1 VKPRFLTLEDIL
13 FLHED
18 RIARYG
24 GTLGVR
30 DIGLLQ
36 SALGMPS
43 VTFSGA
49 LLHESMP
56 HMAAAYLFHIAMNHP
71 FLDGNERTALAA
83 AIAFLGVNGWS
94 LDADP
99 DELTE
104 TVLGVAAGTISKA
117 ALAVFFEEHA
127 LLSAHM
133 SERERG

>member
-1 VKPRFLTLEDIL
+1 VKPRFLTLEDVL

-43 VTFSGA
+43 ATFSGA
-49 LLHESMP
+49 LLHESLP
-56 HMAAAYLFHIAMNHP
+56 HMAAAYLFHIAKNHP
-71 FLDGNERTALAA
+71 FLDGNKRTALAA
-83 AIAFLGVNGWS
+83 AIAFLEINGWS
-94 LDADP
+94 LEADP
-99 DELTE
+99 DELIE
-104 TVLGVAAGTISKA
+104 TVLGVAAGTISKS

-127 LLSAHM
+127 RQRRRRS
-133 SERERG
+133 R

>member
-1 VKPRFLTLEDIL
+1 MKLRFLTLEDVL

-24 GTLGVR
+24 GMRGVR

-43 VTFSGA
+43 ATFSGA

-56 HMAAAYLFHIAMNHP
+56 HMAAAYLFHIAKNHP
-71 FLDGNERTALAA
+71 FLDGNKRTALAA

-99 DELTE
+99 DELIE
-104 TVLGVAAGTISKA
+104 TVLGMAAGTISKP

-127 LLSAHM
+127 RPRRRRS
-133 SERERG
+133 R

>member
-1 VKPRFLTLEDIL
+1 MKPRFLILEDVL

-24 GTLGVR
+24 GTRGVR
-30 DIGLLQ
+30 DIELLQ

-43 VTFSGA
+43 ATFSGA

-56 HMAAAYLFHIAMNHP
+56 HMAAAYLFHIAKNHP
-71 FLDGNERTALAA
+71 FLDGNKRTALAA
-83 AIAFLGVNGWS
+83 AIAFLEINGWS

-99 DELTE
+99 DELIE
-104 TVLGVAAGTISKA
+104 TVLGVAAGTISKP

-127 LLSAHM
+127 HQRRRRS
-133 SERERG
+133 R

>member
-1 VKPRFLTLEDIL
+1 MTPRFLTLEDVL
-13 FLHED
+13 FLHDD

-43 VTFSGA
+43 ATFSGA

-56 HMAAAYLFHIAMNHP
+56 HMAAAYLFHIAKNHP
-71 FLDGNERTALAA
+71 FLDGNRWTALAT
-83 AIAFLGVNGWS
+83 AIAFLGVNGWL

-99 DELTE
+99 EELIE
-104 TVLGVAAGTISKA
+104 TVLGAAGTISKS

-127 LLSAHM
+127 RRKRRRS
-133 SERERG
+133 R

>member
-1 VKPRFLTLEDIL
+1 VKPRFLTLEDVL

-24 GTLGVR
+24 GTRGVR
-30 DIGLLQ
+30 DIELLQ

-43 VTFSGA
+43 ATFSGA

-56 HMAAAYLFHIAMNHP
+56 HMAAAYLFHIAKNRP
-71 FLDGNERTALAA
+71 FLDGNKRTALAA
-83 AIAFLGVNGWS
+83 AIAFLEINGWS

-99 DELTE
+99 DELIE
-104 TVLGVAAGTISKA
+104 TVLGVAAGTISKS

-127 LLSAHM
+127 HQRRRRS
-133 SERERG
+133 R

>member
-1 VKPRFLTLEDIL
+1 MKPRFLTLEDVL

-24 GTLGVR
+24 GTRGVR
-30 DIGLLQ
+30 DIELLQ

-43 VTFSGA
+43 ATFSGA

-56 HMAAAYLFHIAMNHP
+56 HMAAAYLFHIAKNHP
-71 FLDGNERTALAA
+71 FLDGYKRTALAA
-83 AIAFLGVNGWS
+83 AIAFLEINAWS

-99 DELTE
+99 DELIE
-104 TVLGVAAGTISKA
+104 TVLGVAAGTISKS

-127 LLSAHM
+127 HQRRRRS
-133 SERERG
+133 R

>member
-1 VKPRFLTLEDIL
+1 MTPRFLTLEDVL
-13 FLHED
+13 FLHDD

-43 VTFSGA
+43 ATFSGA

-56 HMAAAYLFHIAMNHP
+56 HMAAAYLFHIAKNHP
-71 FLDGNERTALAA
+71 FLDGNRWTALAT
-83 AIAFLGVNGWS
+83 AIAFLGVNGWL

-99 DELTE
+99 EELIE
-104 TVLGVAAGTISKA
+104 TVLGVAAEKISKS

-127 LLSAHM
+127 RRKRRRS
-133 SERERG
+133 R